1 MTARIFLR
9 LLLTFMGLL
18 AMAALGLDYLMTAAA
33 ERNLRQSLE
42 ASLAEKA
49 RLAAVIAEQAGEGQ
63 YANLAD
69 RIAGDAHAR
78 VTIIRN
84 NGSVLA
90 DSEADAAAMEN
101 QASRPEF
108 AAALAN
114 DVGISSRES
123 TAQGAPSLYVA
134 VPMRGGALRLTHPIP
149 EIHAYTR
156 NIRSNIVRS
165 TLLALI
171 PVALLAG
178 WLARRISGQLSRMI
192 GFSEELAR
200 GNFDVQAPRPFGG
213 ELGALQQSLRT
224 TSLQLRSTFEQVQ
237 QERSRFEAAINGI
250 GEGILVADRERRVI
264 LINPAMK
271 KMFPKDPLKT
281 GSQLTEWSHPQVQE
295 LFAEVFQTE
304 TVRSVELTVRQPA
317 ERSWKVTCAPIAGP
331 SRKIHAAVAVFY
343 DITEIER
350 VDRMRKDFVINV
362 SHELRTP
369 LTAIQ
374 GYTETL
380 LDGAMDEP
388 EHNRRFLRIIRQNSE
403 RLAQLTSDLMVLS
416 QIEVNAREFVFLPH
430 KVVEVLIQSTDA
442 IRVLTQPKNISVNI
456 DPVDRHL
463 AVDCD
468 SDAIHQVLMNLLENA
483 AKYTPEGGTITVGA
497 QTEDNEVEFY
507 VRDNGIGIPPE
518 HIPRLFERFYRVDK
532 ARSRALGGTGLGL
545 AIVKHLVL
553 AHGGT
558 VRVESIEGQGST
570 FYFRI
575 PSRVTEP
582 GPGRLE
588 SRQSAML
595 T

>member
-1 MTARIFLR
+1 MR
-9 LLLTFMGLL
+9 LSQPLSGI
-18 AMAALGLDYLMTAAA
+18 
-33 ERNLRQSLE
+33 E
-42 ASLAEKA
+42 AGV
-49 RLAAVIAEQAGEGQ
+49 R
-63 YANLAD
+63 D
-69 RIAGDAHAR
+69 
-78 VTIIRN
+78 
-84 NGSVLA
+84 
-90 DSEADAAAMEN
+90 
-101 QASRPEF
+101 
-108 AAALAN
+108 
-114 DVGISSRES
+114 
-123 TAQGAPSLYVA
+123 
-134 VPMRGGALRLTHPIP
+134 
-149 EIHAYTR
+149 
-156 NIRSNIVRS
+156 IRSGVVRGA
-165 TLLALI
+165 LLALI
-171 PVALLAG
+171 PIALLAA

-200 GNFDVQAPRPFGG
+200 GNFDVQAPLPFGG
-213 ELGALQQSLRT
+213 ELGALQQSLTT

-250 GEGILVADRERRVI
+250 GEGILVADRESRVI

-281 GSQLTEWSHPQVQE
+281 GSLLTAWSHQQVQD

-304 TVRSVELTVRQPA
+304 AVRSVELTVRQPA
-317 ERSWKVTCAPIAGP
+317 ERSWKVTCAPIAAGH

-430 KVVEVLIQSTDA
+430 KVIEVLIQSTDA
-442 IRVLTQPKNISVNI
+442 IRVLTQPKNISVDI
-456 DPVDRHL
+456 DSGDRRL
-463 AVDCD
+463 TVDCD
-468 SDAIHQVLMNLLENA
+468 SDAVHQVLMNLLENA
-483 AKYTPEGGTITVGA
+483 TKYTPEGGKITVGA
-497 QTEDNEVEFY
+497 QAEDNEIEFY
-507 VRDNGIGIPPE
+507 VRDNGIGIPAE

-545 AIVKHLVL
+545 AIVKHLVI
-553 AHGGT
+553 AHGGS
-558 VRVESIEGQGST
+558 VRVESTVGEGST

-575 PSRVTEP
+575 PSRVSES
-582 GPGRLE
+582 GSGHLE
-588 SRQSAML
+588 ARQGSML
-595 T
+595 S